1 MPDPESPIR
10 RILVALDA
18 SPASRFAIRT
28 GVDLATRFGAQ
39 LVGLFVEDINL
50 LRVARLPFVR
60 EVGSFSPAVRRLD
73 PQDLERQLRRQ
84 ADQMRRSLALAAD
97 PQGIP
102 WSFHVKRGPVAVEV
116 MTAGADADLM
126 IMGRVGRSL
135 LAHRRLGSTTRAM
148 VLQRPGLLF
157 ILTREVPISAGA
169 TVLYDGS
176 PAGRK
181 ALQIAIPLGTAA
193 NRRLTVVLVAESREE
208 AADLREEVLQHLSGF
223 AVEPEI
229 RVLLQPSH
237 QALAWMVRLSGEGPV
252 VLPCG
257 KKRLEGEKLCSLV
270 DAVSNPVLIV
280 R

>member
-1 MPDPESPIR
+1 MPESESPIR

-18 SPASRFAIRT
+18 SPASRFAIQT
-28 GVDLATRFGAQ
+28 AVDLATRFGAQ

-60 EVGSFSPAVRRLD
+60 EVGAHSPSMRRLD

-84 ADQMRRSLALAAD
+84 ADQMRRSLALAAEVE
-97 PQGIP
+97 GIP
-102 WSFHVKRGPVAVEV
+102 WSFQVKRGPVAMEV

-135 LAHRRLGSTTRAM
+135 IAHRRLGSTSRAM

-157 ILTREVPISAGA
+157 ILTREVPRTAGVM
-169 TVLYDGS
+169 VLYDGS

-181 ALQIAIPLGTAA
+181 ALEIAIPIGTAGS
-193 NRRLTVVLVAESREE
+193 RRLTVIVVAENREE
-208 AADLREEVLQHLSGF
+208 AKALREEVLQQLSGF

-229 RVLLQPSH
+229 RALLQPSH

-270 DAVSNPVLIV
+270 DAIPNPVLVV